1 MPRSFPSFLH
11 TFATYLYSV
20 EVPPSLLQHIVQ
32 YVTKELDIK
41 PHMVAYVTKELD
53 IKPHMVAYVTKK
65 LDIKPDMVAYVMKE
79 LVDIQPQ
86 RLK

>member
-1 MPRSFPSFLH
+1 MV
-11 TFATYLYSV
+11 A
-20 EVPPSLLQHIVQ
+20 
-32 YVTKELDIK
+32 YVTKKLDIK
-41 PHMVAYVTKELD
+41 PHMVAYVTKE
-53 IKPHMVAYVTKK
+53 